1 MKKNLFGWLAM
12 ATMLVG
18 TSCSSDEV
26 MNDYSPENAIQFGTY
41 LGRGAQ
47 GRGTVLKNENIANFG
62 VFASYTGQS
71 DWNINKSLNF
81 MFNEDIIRDVNTW
94 SYDPVKYWPT
104 TKDDRISFFAYAPHT
119 SDANTKGIAVK
130 SANTDLGIPIITY
143 TIQEEN
149 LTTQADFTAD
159 VIYNKTRNSN
169 PSSETLDSYDQPVY
183 FTLLHELTR
192 VNIYARLDRNV
203 AASTKVNI
211 KKIEVVKKGKFNT
224 TADYTFAAPDK
235 TRGTWGNFT
244 GAIEDLDLGNLM
256 CDQLAPASE
265 MNGYNENG
273 VLVSSTTPV
282 AMFEDD
288 QYLFLIP
295 SNGVDGLATAGDIT
309 LRVSYDIVTLDDN
322 LNPKYSVTPAVKEIP
337 LCVGDLKQGVAYV
350 YTLVIGLNE
359 IKLSASVQGWDET
372 GHEEYVDWT
381 DTDKK

>member
-1 MKKNLFGWLAM
+1 MKKNLLGWLAM

-18 TSCSSDEV
+18 TGCSSDEV
-26 MNDYSPENAIQFGTY
+26 VNDYSPENAIQFGTY
-41 LGRGAQ
+41 TGRDAQ
-47 GRGTVLKNENIANFG
+47 GRGTELNNTSIEDFG

-71 DWNINKSLNF
+71 PWNIEKPLNF
-81 MFNEDIIRDVNTW
+81 MFNEDIKRNGETW
-94 SYDPVKYWPT
+94 SYAPVKYWPT
-104 TKDDRISFFAYAPHT
+104 TKGDQISFFAYAPH
-119 SDANTKGIAVK
+119 NTNATTGISIK
-130 SANTDLGIPIITY
+130 STNTDSGIPIVTY
-143 TIQEEN
+143 EISETN

-159 VIYNKTRNSN
+159 VNYNEKRTSN

-211 KKIEVVKKGKFNT
+211 KNIEVVAKGKFNT
-224 TADYTFAAPDK
+224 KADYTFAAPDK

-244 GAIEDLDLGNLM
+244 GATADLGLRNLM
-256 CDQLAPASE
+256 CETDATG
-265 MNGYNENG
+265 MNGYEETG

-282 AMFEDD
+282 AMFDD
-288 QYLFLIP
+288 HEYLFLIP
-295 SNGVDGLATAGDIT
+295 SNGVGGLENAGDIT

-372 GHEEYVDWT
+372 GHEENVDWT

>member
-1 MKKNLFGWLAM
+1 MKKNLLGWLAM

-18 TSCSSDEV
+18 TGCSSDEV

-41 LGRGAQ
+41 TGRDAQ
-47 GRGTVLKNENIANFG
+47 GRGTELNNTSIVDFG

-71 DWNINKSLNF
+71 PWTIEKPLNF
-81 MFNEDIIRDVNTW
+81 MFNENIERSGDTW

-104 TKDDRISFFAYAPHT
+104 TKGDQISFFAYAPHV
-119 SDANTKGIAVK
+119 DNTTTTGISIK
-130 SANTDLGIPIITY
+130 SANTAQGIPIITY

-211 KKIEVVKKGKFNT
+211 KKIEVVAKGKFNT
-224 TADYTFAAPDK
+224 IADYTFAAPGNE
-235 TRGTWGNFT
+235 RGTWGNFT
-244 GAIEDLDLGNLM
+244 GATADLDLSNLM
-256 CDQLAPASE
+256 CEQAASE
-265 MNGYNENG
+265 MNGYNATG

-282 AMFEDD
+282 AMFDAQ

-295 SNGVDGLATAGDIT
+295 SNGVDGLENAGDIT

-372 GHEEYVDWT
+372 GHEENVDWT